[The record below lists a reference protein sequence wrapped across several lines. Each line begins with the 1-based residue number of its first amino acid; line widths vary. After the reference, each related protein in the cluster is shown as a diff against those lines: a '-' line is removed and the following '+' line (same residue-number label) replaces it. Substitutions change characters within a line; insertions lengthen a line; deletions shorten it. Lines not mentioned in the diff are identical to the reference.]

1 MPIVILILGKT
12 TIVEST
18 LMMISAKV
26 IETSVIIADYL
37 QSHRLRSTLTW
48 KIKRRGPV
56 VLLCSNFSLF
66 NTNHEKGITWNS
78 YIPCYT
84 LIYIYQ

>member
-1 MPIVILILGKT
+1 MPIVVLILRKT
-12 TIVEST
+12 TIVQST
-18 LMMISAKV
+18 LMMSSAKV

-56 VLLCSNFSLF
+56 VLVFKLL
-66 NTNHEKGITWNS
+66 TV
-78 YIPCYT
+78 
-84 LIYIYQ
+84 

>member
-37 QSHRLRSTLTW
+37 QSHRLRL
-48 KIKRRGPV
+48 G
-56 VLLCSNFSLF
+56 VLLLGGSNVAVQWYSCVQTSHCL
-66 NTNHEKGITWNS
+66 
-78 YIPCYT
+78 T
-84 LIYIYQ
+84 LIMKRGSREILTFLVIH